1 MCMGIGK
8 ARFYS
13 FKISGPVPGHLRERE
28 GRVER
33 SKEKSVIKRDRRSEK
48 GFGLK

>member
-13 FKISGPVPGHLRERE
+13 FKISDPITGHMRGRE
-28 GRVER
+28 GRVDR
-33 SKEKSVIKRDRRSEK
+33 SNGEIR
-48 GFGLK
+48 G